1 MVAVDQILDRLVGD
15 LLYLVDILLPAGR
28 PAVGDRIGGD
38 HAVVGD
44 DEHRLMVAVA
54 EDVDVVG
61 AVDLF
66 GLDLWPLRLCRRR
79 RLLRLRCRYGQ
90 GRYQRGRHSCE
101 IYPRHGVPPW
111 FSGDG
116 ASLARSAVLRLI
128 DDTISEVFR
137 HSDARNLAGVPAK
150 GRPAR
155 PLRHTSAG
163 GT

>member
-1 MVAVDQILDRLVGD
+1 

-66 GLDLWPLRLCRRR
+66 GLDLWPLRRCRRGR
-79 RLLRLRCRYGQ
+79 VVGARCRFWSGRGPRGPPCELSRRYGV
-90 GRYQRGRHSCE
+90 Y
-101 IYPRHGVPPW
+101 
-111 FSGDG
+111 
-116 ASLARSAVLRLI
+116 SL
-128 DDTISEVFR
+128 VF
-137 HSDARNLAGVPAK
+137 G
-150 GRPAR
+150 
-155 PLRHTSAG
+155 
-163 GT
+163 

>member
-1 MVAVDQILDRLVGD
+1 DVVEVMVTVDQILDRLVGD

-66 GLDLWPLRLCRRR
+66 GLDLWPLRRVGRHRVLG
-79 RLLRLRCRYGQ
+79 RCRYGQ
-90 GRYQRGRHSCE
+90 GGDHRGRHSCE
-101 IYPRHGVPPW
+101 IYPRHGVY
-111 FSGDG
+111 
-116 ASLARSAVLRLI
+116 SL
-128 DDTISEVFR
+128 VFR
-137 HSDARNLAGVPAK
+137 
-150 GRPAR
+150 
-155 PLRHTSAG
+155 
-163 GT
+163 